1 MAKTDRVLRLLELLQ
16 NRSSATGPELAQ
28 ELGVDTRTLR
38 RDIVALRDLGIP
50 VEGERGRG
58 GSYRIK
64 PGYRV
69 PPLMFT
75 GEEAAAVALGLMAA
89 KRLGIETDGAL
100 TKVRR
105 VLPDRL
111 KLGVESLEQT
121 LGFTGRIEA
130 EPPSGETLLTLADA
144 ARRGRRLKT
153 RYTDSQGETTTRE
166 ITPWGVVAHQGRWYV
181 AAYDHT
187 RETPR
192 TLRADRTHGPRPA
205 PGRGF
210 KAPDGFDA
218 TDFVSR
224 SLASVPWQ
232 HGVEVLLHTDYET
245 ALERFPPTLA
255 GLEPAADDR
264 TILHMRADSL
274 DWAAGLLAG
283 AGCDFTIV
291 HPPALRDSVRRLSER
306 LSAA

>member
-16 NRSSATGPELAQ
+16 NRPSATGPELAQ
-28 ELGVDTRTLR
+28 QLGVDTRTLR
-38 RDIVALRDLGIP
+38 RDVVALRDLGIP

-75 GEEAAAVALGLMAA
+75 GEEAAAVALGL
-89 KRLGIETDGAL
+89 

-121 LGFTGRIEA
+121 LGFTGHIEA
-130 EPPSGETLLTLADA
+130 EPPDGETLLTLADA
-144 ARRGRRLKT
+144 ARRGRLLRI
-153 RYTDSQGETTTRE
+153 RYTDSQGETTQRE

-187 RETPR
+187 RDTPR
-192 TLRADRTHGPRPA
+192 TLRADRTEDPRPA
-205 PGRGF
+205 GRGH
-210 KAPDGFDA
+210 KVPSSFDA

-232 HGVEVLLHTDYET
+232 HGVEVLLHTDEAT
-245 ALERFPPTLA
+245 ARDRFPPTLA
-255 GLEPAADDR
+255 ELQPTEDGTLLR
-264 TILHMRADSL
+264 MRADSL

-283 AGCDFTIV
+283 AGYAFTIL
-291 HPPALRDSVRRLSER
+291 HPPELRASVRRLAER

>member
-1 MAKTDRVLRLLELLQ
+1 MAKTDRVLRLLEALQ
-16 NRSSATGPELAQ
+16 DRPSATGPELAQ
-28 ELGVDTRTLR
+28 ELEVDVRTLR

-75 GEEAAAVALGLMAA
+75 SQEAAAVALGLMAA

-100 TKVRR
+100 AKVRR

-111 KLGVESLEQT
+111 KLGVESLEHT
-121 LGFTGRIEA
+121 LGFTGHIDA
-130 EPPSGETLLTLADA
+130 EPPDGETLLALADA
-144 ARRGRRLKT
+144 ARRARRLNV

-166 ITPWGVVAHQGRWYV
+166 ITPWGVVAHGGRWYV
-181 AAYDHT
+181 AAFDHT

-192 TLRADRTHGPRPA
+192 TLRADRTRDVRPRGSGFRA
-205 PGRGF
+205 P
-210 KAPDGFDA
+210 KGFDP

-232 HGVEVLLHTDYET
+232 HGIEVLLHTDARSAEQ
-245 ALERFPPTLA
+245 RFPPTLA
-255 GLEPAADDR
+255 ELQPTDDGTLLR
-264 TILHMRADSL
+264 MRADSL

-283 AGCDFTIV
+283 AGCDFTII
-291 HPPALRDSVRRLSER
+291 HPPELRDSVRALAER

>member
-1 MAKTDRVLRLLELLQ
+1 MAKTDRVLRLLEALQ
-16 NRSSATGPELAQ
+16 DRPSATGPELAQ
-28 ELGVDTRTLR
+28 ELGIDVRTLR

-75 GEEAAAVALGLMAA
+75 SQEAAAVALGLMAA

-100 TKVRR
+100 AKVRR

-121 LGFTGRIEA
+121 LGFTGRIDA
-130 EPPSGETLLTLADA
+130 EPPDGATLLTLADA
-144 ARRGRRLKT
+144 ARRGRRVSA
-153 RYTDSQGETTTRE
+153 RYTDSHGETTTRE
-166 ITPWGVVAHQGRWYV
+166 LTPWGVVAHQGRWYV
-181 AAYDHT
+181 AAFDHT
-187 RETPR
+187 RDTPR
-192 TLRADRTHGPRPA
+192 TLRADRTHDVRPKGPGSRA
-205 PGRGF
+205 PE
-210 KAPDGFDA
+210 GFDP

-232 HGVEVLLHTDYET
+232 HGVEVLLHTDHES
-245 ALERFPPTLA
+245 ALQRFPPTLA
-255 GLEPAADDR
+255 SLEPTEAGTVLR
-264 TILHMRADSL
+264 MRADSL

-283 AGCDFTIV
+283 AGCDFTIQ
-291 HPPALRDSVRRLSER
+291 HPPELRDSVKQLAQRLN
-306 LSAA
+306 AA

>member
-1 MAKTDRVLRLLELLQ
+1 MAKTDRVLQLLEALQ
-16 NRSSATGPELAQ
+16 DRPSATGPELAR
-28 ELGVDTRTLR
+28 ELGVDVRTLR

-75 GEEAAAVALGLMAA
+75 SSEAAAVALGLMAA

-100 TKVRR
+100 SKVRR

-111 KLGVESLEQT
+111 RLGVDSLEHT
-121 LGFTGRIEA
+121 LGFTGRIDPD
-130 EPPSGETLLTLADA
+130 PPDGETLLTLADA
-144 ARRGRRLKT
+144 ARRARRLT
-153 RYTDSQGETTTRE
+153 ARYTDSAGATTQRE
-166 ITPWGVVAHQGRWYV
+166 LTPWGVVAHNGRWYV
-181 AAYDHT
+181 AAFDHE
-187 RETPR
+187 RAAPR
-192 TLRADRTHGPRPA
+192 TLRADRTSVVKAGGP
-205 PGRGF
+205 GT
-210 KAPDGFDA
+210 KAPHGFDA

-232 HGVEVLLHTDYET
+232 HAVEVLLHTDAAT
-245 ALERFPPTLA
+245 AAQRFPPTLA
-255 GLEPAADDR
+255 ELEPTEDGTLMR
-264 TILHMRADSL
+264 LRADSL

-283 AGCDFTIV
+283 AGCAFTV
-291 HPPALRDSVRRLSER
+291 RHPPELRDSVRALAER

>member
-1 MAKTDRVLRLLELLQ
+1 MARTDRVLKLLEVLQ
-16 NRSSATGPELAQ
+16 DRPSATGPELAR
-28 ELGVDTRTLR
+28 ELQTDTRTIR
-38 RDIVALRDLGIP
+38 RDITALRDLGIP
-50 VEGERGRG
+50 IEGERGRG

-75 GEEAAAVALGLMAA
+75 PKEAAAVALGLMAA
-89 KRLGIETDGAL
+89 KRLGIETESAL

-111 KLGVESLEQT
+111 RLPVEALEQT
-121 LGFTGRIEA
+121 LGFTDQNTPD
-130 EPPSGETLLTLADA
+130 PPDAETLLALADA
-144 ARRGRRLKT
+144 ARRGRRLKI
-153 RYTDSQGETTTRE
+153 RYTDSQGESSTRE
-166 ITPWGVVAHQGRWYV
+166 ITPWGVVAHRGRWY
-181 AAYDHT
+181 AAAFDHG

-192 TLRADRTHGPRPA
+192 TIRADRTKDVMPMGTGQRA
-205 PGRGF
+205 PG
-210 KAPDGFDA
+210 GFDP

-255 GLEPAADDR
+255 GLEETPDGVVLR
-264 TILHMRADSL
+264 LRADSL

-283 AGCDFTIV
+283 ANYDFTIRE
-291 HPPALRDSVRRLSER
+291 PPALKDAVRRIARR
-306 LSAA
+306 LDAA

>member
-1 MAKTDRVLRLLELLQ
+1 MAKTDRVLQLLEALQ
-16 NRSSATGPELAQ
+16 DKPSATGTELARQ
-28 ELGVDTRTLR
+28 LNVDVRTVR

-89 KRLGIETDGAL
+89 KRLGIETESAL

-111 KLGVESLEQT
+111 NRSVESLEQT
-121 LGFTGRIEA
+121 LGFTGRIDP
-130 EPPSGETLLTLADA
+130 EPPDGETLLTLADA
-144 ARRGRRLKT
+144 TRRTRRLKV
-153 RYTDSQGETTTRE
+153 RYTDSQGETTSRE
-166 ITPWGVVAHQGRWYV
+166 ITPWGVVAHNGRWYV
-181 AAYDHT
+181 AAFDHD
-187 RETPR
+187 RQLPR
-192 TLRADRTHGPRPA
+192 TIRADRARDLRPA
-205 PGRGF
+205 GRGST
-210 KAPDGFDA
+210 PPTGFDA

-232 HGVEVLLHTDYET
+232 HGVEVLLHTDEPT
-245 ALERFPPTLA
+245 AAQRFPPTLA
-255 GLEPAADDR
+255 NLEPTQHGTVLR
-264 TILHMRADSL
+264 MRADSL

-283 AGCDFTIV
+283 AGCDFTIRN
-291 HPPALRDSVRRLSER
+291 PPELKDSVRKLARRLE
-306 LSAA
+306 AA

>member
-16 NRSSATGPELAQ
+16 DRPSATGPELAR
-28 ELGVDTRTLR
+28 ELRTDIRTLR
-38 RDIVALRDLGIP
+38 RDVVALRDLGIP

-75 GEEAAAVALGLMAA
+75 PKEAAAVALGLMAA
-89 KRLGIETDGAL
+89 KRLGIETDAAL
-100 TKVRR
+100 AKVRR

-111 KLGVESLEQT
+111 RLGVESLEQT
-121 LGFTGRIEA
+121 LGFTGRIDA
-130 EPPSGETLLTLADA
+130 EPPDGETLLALAAA
-144 ARRGRRLKT
+144 ARSARRVSV

-166 ITPWGVVAHQGRWYV
+166 ITPWGVVAHGGRWYV
-181 AAYDHT
+181 AAFDHT

-192 TLRADRTHGPRPA
+192 TLRADRTQDVRPEGHGFRA
-205 PGRGF
+205 P
-210 KAPDGFDA
+210 KGFDP

-232 HGVEVLLHTDYET
+232 HGIEVLLHTD
-245 ALERFPPTLA
+245 LESAEQRFPPTLA
-255 GLEPAADDR
+255 ELQPTRRGPLLR
-264 TILHMRADSL
+264 MRADSL

-283 AGCDFTIV
+283 AGCDFTIL
-291 HPPALRDSVRRLSER
+291 HPPELRASVRKIARRLE
-306 LSAA
+306 AA

>member
-16 NRSSATGPELAQ
+16 NRPSATGPELARQ
-28 ELGVDTRTLR
+28 LGVDTRTLR
-38 RDIVALRDLGIP
+38 RDVVALRDLGIP

-130 EPPSGETLLTLADA
+130 EPPDGETLLTLADA
-144 ARRGRRLKT
+144 ARRGRLLRI
-153 RYTDSQGETTTRE
+153 RYTDSQGETTQRE

-187 RETPR
+187 RDTPR
-192 TLRADRTHGPRPA
+192 TLRADRTEDPRPA
-205 PGRGF
+205 GRGH
-210 KAPDGFDA
+210 KVPGGFDA

-232 HGVEVLLHTDYET
+232 HGVEVLLHTDEAT
-245 ALERFPPTLA
+245 ARDRFPPTLA
-255 GLEPAADDR
+255 ELQPTEDGTLLR
-264 TILHMRADSL
+264 MRADSL

-283 AGCDFTIV
+283 AGHAFTIL
-291 HPPALRDSVRRLSER
+291 HPPELRASVRRLAER

>member
-1 MAKTDRVLRLLELLQ
+1 MAKTDRVLQLLEALQ
-16 NRSSATGPELAQ
+16 DRPSATGPELAR
-28 ELGVDTRTLR
+28 ELDVDVRTLR

-58 GSYRIK
+58 GSYRIR

-75 GEEAAAVALGLMAA
+75 SQEAAAVALGLMAA
-89 KRLGIETDGAL
+89 KRLGIETDSAL

-111 KLGVESLEQT
+111 RLGVESLEQT

-130 EPPSGETLLTLADA
+130 EPPDGETLLTLADA
-144 ARRGRRLKT
+144 ARSARRLT
-153 RYTDSQGETTTRE
+153 ARYTDSQGQTTTRE
-166 ITPWGVVAHQGRWYV
+166 LTPWGVVAHQGRWYY
-181 AAYDHT
+181 AAYDHE
-187 RETPR
+187 REAPR
-192 TLRADRTHGPRPA
+192 TLRADRTRSPRPA
-205 PGRGF
+205 SGRGTQ
-210 KAPDGFDA
+210 APPGFDA

-232 HGVEVLLHTDYET
+232 HGIEVLLHTDEPS
-245 ALERFPPTLA
+245 ARRHFPTTLA
-255 GLEPAADDR
+255 ELEPVDEHATLLR
-264 TILHMRADSL
+264 MRADSL

-283 AGCDFTIV
+283 AGCDFTIQ
-291 HPPALRDSVRRLSER
+291 HPPELRARVRRLAER
-306 LSAA
+306 LRAA